1 MESSHGKNAEAAA
14 GNVILVIESARD
26 LVRDIKDLSRRLDD
40 ELKES
45 SDIDSI
51 VCLLQEK
58 RSRVDMLRQMATQIR
73 TELRV
78 GGDGKPA
85 VEMPEVMKLEL
96 GDLVVELRQLLD
108 EEARIEALICGTGL
122 PIAGRL
128 R

>member
-1 MESSHGKNAEAAA
+1 
-14 GNVILVIESARD
+14 VILVIESARD